1 MTASLWRRGVI
12 GGGGSR
18 DVTDQQ
24 VLDSGMSGRHGKQ
37 DERVVDREWRRLC
50 RRDDRNDDDDDDDDN
65 VFVDQLT
72 DDDVSSMLSG
82 AERSVSS
89 RARSIHTPTLANF
102 ITMLLTVSTP

>member
-1 MTASLWRRGVI
+1 MTASLWRCGVI

-24 VLDSGMSGRHGKQ
+24 VLDSGMSGRHGEQ

-50 RRDDRNDDDDDDDDN
+50 RRDDRNDDDDDD
-65 VFVDQLT
+65 VFVDRLT

-102 ITMLLTVSTP
+102 ITMLLTVSIP

>member
-1 MTASLWRRGVI
+1 MI

-24 VLDSGMSGRHGKQ
+24 VLDSGMPGRHGEQ
-37 DERVVDREWRRLC
+37 NERVVDREWRRLC
-50 RRDDRNDDDDDDDDN
+50 RRDVRNDDDDDY
-65 VFVDQLT
+65 VFFDRLT

-89 RARSIHTPTLANF
+89 RAQSIHTPTLANI
-102 ITMLLTVSTP
+102 ITMLLTVSAP

>member
-1 MTASLWRRGVI
+1 MTASLWRCGVI

-50 RRDDRNDDDDDDDDN
+50 RRDDRNDDDDDD
-65 VFVDQLT
+65 VFVDRLT

-102 ITMLLTVSTP
+102 ITMLLTVSIP